1 MEFLGVGPV
10 ELAFVLLI
18 ALILLGPK
26 DMIEAGRTLGK
37 TLRKVVTSPTWK
49 ALRTTGQE
57 LQKLPTRLIREAGL
71 DEFKDMEQELRDAAH
86 ISIDPRLVSREV
98 PDEPPAES
106 PEPATPSVILPTPE
120 PQGPQDDEPKPPSE
134 DLQDTQ

>member
-1 MEFLGVGPV
+1 MEILGVGPE
-10 ELAFVLLI
+10 ELAFILLI

-37 TLRKVVTSPTWK
+37 TLRKIVTSPTWK

-71 DEFKDMEQELRDAAH
+71 DELKDMDKELRDAAR
-86 ISIDPRLVSREV
+86 ISIDPRLVSRSL
-98 PDEPPAES
+98 DEKDFPANGGAAPRGVILDS
-106 PEPATPSVILPTPE
+106 PEPPDA
-120 PQGPQDDEPKPPSE
+120 Q
-134 DLQDTQ
+134 QDTPQAQPEDPRD